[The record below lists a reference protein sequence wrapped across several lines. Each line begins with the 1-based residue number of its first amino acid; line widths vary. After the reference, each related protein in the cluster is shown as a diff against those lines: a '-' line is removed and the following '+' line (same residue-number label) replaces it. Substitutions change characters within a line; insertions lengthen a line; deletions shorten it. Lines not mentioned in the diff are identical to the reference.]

1 MTWYT
6 LWYNIPAIL
15 TVLFSMAVAW
25 SAWQRRPA
33 PGTRAT
39 LHLMGAIVLWSLAAI
54 LESTCSTLEAKLFWT
69 GVEYLGF
76 SFESSFWL
84 LMVLDHCGE
93 RAWFTLRRLLLLFAI
108 PVLTIL
114 LNWTNAFHHLMYTR
128 TWVEPMN
135 GVSTL
140 FVEYGPWYVVL
151 QAFNLLLILSGLLIA
166 RRSLASAPP
175 LFKKQLRVFLFSAL
189 LPIGFLALFLPY
201 HLILR
206 RLGWVSGIDLHHLRP
221 LIMVLTPLVYLSTA
235 GTLIWGIRRVKLMDV
250 TPIAHRLLLE
260 RLPEGVLVL
269 DEQRR
274 IVKLNAAASR
284 FLEIGNEH
292 LGDLLEDSVPAW
304 FHLPDPGKT
313 GEAGEHRVTLPSED
327 GESLY
332 EVHLIRLELPS
343 RRFAGQ
349 MLVIRDLTESLK
361 IIEERERYRFA
372 QYLHDDVGQ
381 TLAGA
386 MMQLAKARQ
395 LDGEKATERLQI
407 VENLLE
413 TALIRA
419 RSLAY
424 DHAPAEVKPSLAKLM
439 EEFSSRYGLRVDIE
453 GMEGL
458 ASLAKMQSALLFR
471 ILRELLF
478 NIVKHAQTKKARVR
492 FARKESSLEVRV
504 EDEGVG
510 FPQPFLGEGFGLPS
524 IREQLSL
531 VGGAMEIRSEKGKG
545 TCVDLKLP
553 L

>member
-1 MTWYT
+1 MNWYT
-6 LWYNIPAIL
+6 APWYNIPAIL

-54 LESTCSTLEAKLFWT
+54 LESTCSTLEMKLFWT

-93 RAWFTLRRLLLLFAI
+93 RAGFTPRRLALLFTI
-108 PVLTIL
+108 PVLTVL
-114 LNWTNAFHHLMYTR
+114 LNWTNPFHHLLYTR

-135 GVSTL
+135 GIPTL

-175 LFKKQLRVFLFSAL
+175 LFQKQLRVFLASAL
-189 LPIGFLALFLPY
+189 LPIAFIALFLPY

-206 RLGWVSGIDLHHLRP
+206 RLGWVSGVDKEHLRP
-221 LIMVLTPLVYLSTA
+221 LIMILTPLMYLFTA
-235 GTLIWGIRRVKLMDV
+235 STLIWGIRRVKLMDV

-274 IVKLNAAASR
+274 IVKMNAAASR
-284 FLEIGNEH
+284 FLEIDNEH

-304 FHLPDPGKT
+304 FHLPDPG
-313 GEAGEHRVTLPSED
+313 EAGEEQLTLPSED

-361 IIEERERYRFA
+361 VIEERERYRFA

-386 MMQLAKARQ
+386 MMQLAKAQQ
-395 LDGEKATERLQI
+395 LQGEKAAERLQI
-407 VENLLE
+407 VEHLLE
-413 TALIRA
+413 TALLRA

-424 DHAPAEVKPSLAKLM
+424 DHAPTQVKPSLVKLT
-439 EEFSSRYGLRVDIE
+439 EEFSSLYGLQVEVD
-453 GMEGL
+453 GAEGL
-458 ASLAKMQSALLFR
+458 DPLAKMQSALLFR

-478 NIVKHAQTKKARVR
+478 NVVKHAQTKKARIR
-492 FARKESSLEVRV
+492 LARKDSGLEVRV
-504 EDEGVG
+504 EDDGIG
-510 FPQPFLGEGFGLPS
+510 FSHPFLGEGFGLPS

-531 VGGAMEIRSEKGKG
+531 VGGTMDIRSEKGKG